1 MNIIN
6 KLKTALILSCLLSG
20 IFSISAYANEY
31 LFSKLTENT
40 EIIDISTDS
49 VQNTNPNIYVTCK
62 TTVDMKSG
70 SSNGSEQIRLLPS
83 GYNLTVLGA
92 EQGWVYVQDDD
103 NNKGYVYSSNV
114 VFKNGT
120 KPENIDPVDEKRTD
134 IVNLSKQYIGT
145 PYVWGGTSLTSGV
158 DCSGFVYC
166 LYKNFGVTLTRS
178 SAGMYASN
186 GVSVPKNELKPGD
199 LLFFNTGGGGVSH
212 VGMYIGNG
220 QYIHA
225 ATVDVKISD
234 LNDNYS
240 QSTYVGAKRIFI

>member
-40 EIIDISTDS
+40 EIIDVSTDS

-62 TTVDMKSG
+62 ATVDMKSG
-70 SSNGSEQIRLLPS
+70 SSNDSEQIRLLPS